1 MATDDVDVLIEEDKP
16 LAETDIVVAPA
27 GEALKPKIIEPDEG
41 LEELKANL
49 ERERTGR
56 LAAESQAR
64 EASAREASART
75 EVQDTNL
82 SLVTNAIETVKQSSD
97 VLKGRYRDAMAAGD
111 FDAAADIQ
119 TDMASNAAKLLRL
132 EEGKVALEAAPKPTP
147 QRQEATDPVERLAA
161 MLTPRSAAWVR
172 AHPQFATDPRKN
184 RDMIRAHED
193 AIDDGHVP
201 DSPAYFL
208 AIEDKLNLTRR
219 QEAVEPDDALSGAAE
234 PIQRRAAPAAA
245 PVSRTGTGNGQRAN
259 TVRLNAAQ
267 REIAALNGLT
277 DEEYAR
283 NLITLQKEGRMQ

>member
-1 MATDDVDVLIEEDKP
+1 MATDDIDVLIEEDKP
-16 LAETDIVVAPA
+16 LVETEIVVAPA
-27 GEALKPKIIEPDEG
+27 GEAAAKPKIIEPDEG

-56 LAAESQAR
+56 LAAEAQAR
-64 EASAREASART
+64 EASAREATAKT

-97 VLKGRYRDAMAAGD
+97 VLKGRYRDAMSAGD

-119 TDMASNAAKLLRL
+119 TDMATNAARLLRL
-132 EEGKVALEAAPKPTP
+132 EEGKIALETAPKPVA
-147 QRQEATDPVERLAA
+147 QISDPVERFAA
-161 MLTPRSAAWVR
+161 QCTPLSAAWIR
-172 AHPQFATDPRKN
+172 AHPQFATDRRQN

-193 AIDDGHVP
+193 ALEEGFRLE
-201 DSPAYFL
+201 SPAYFA

-219 QEAVEPDDALSGAAE
+219 QEVAETDDALSGAAE
-234 PIQRRAAPAAA
+234 PTQRRAAPAAA

-283 NLITLQKEGRMQ
+283 NLITLQREGRMQ